1 MARYKLVWADE
12 FDVPGRPN
20 PQNWAYELGFVR
32 NQELQWYQ
40 PENAWCENSLL
51 ILEARRER
59 RRNPKHNA
67 GSPDWME
74 NRPQAEYTSA
84 SLMTKGLHDWTYG
97 RFEIRGRLDTRAG
110 LWPAFWMLGIK
121 GEWPACGE
129 IDLMEYFKGML
140 LVNAYWGSGV
150 RWTPIGC
157 GTKRALTQFSDP
169 KWASEFHVWRMDWTR
184 QEIKLYLDD
193 QLWNRVYLRGTA
205 NQDSEGRNPFHE
217 PHYLILNLAVGGTVG
232 GDPSATEFPARLEV
246 DYVRVYQ

>member
-1 MARYKLVWADE
+1 MARYQLVWADE

-20 PQNWAYELGFVR
+20 PQNWTYEQGFVR

-59 RRNPKHNA
+59 CRNPTHNA
-67 GSPDWME
+67 GSPDWMK

-140 LVNAYWGSGV
+140 WVNAYWGSGV

-169 KWASEFHVWRMDWTR
+169 KWASLFHVWRMDWTR